1 MNRDRHNT
9 HAKGENAMVTG
20 KEVRMQRI
28 WKHRRAVLVPFDHG
42 GFSGPQP
49 GIEHML
55 RLTERLSRTRADGI
69 LVAAGMIQHIAAA
82 VGQLAILARLD
93 GGFTKFADAPADY
106 EQLWSVR
113 DALTL
118 GADAAIVF
126 TFVGTP
132 MEGVSMRRLGA
143 AAAEAHA
150 AGVPLVSE
158 IIPPS
163 LLNNHFGMNVFPR
176 APKNV
181 QIHDE
186 IRQTIRI
193 GAECGADI
201 IKTRYGGNIGKFKQ
215 AVESCT
221 AKVIVAGG
229 PLTSGSDEALLQLA
243 YDCVQAEADGII
255 FGRTV
260 WQHPRMEKILAA
272 LCAVVHEEE
281 TVAQAR
287 KLLR

>member
-1 MNRDRHNT
+1 
-9 HAKGENAMVTG
+9 MVTG
-20 KEVRMQRI
+20 KEVRIQRI

-42 GFSGPQP
+42 GFSGPHP
-49 GIEHML
+49 GIEDL
-55 RLTERLSRTRADGI
+55 VRLTERLSRTRVDGI
-69 LVAAGMIQHIAAA
+69 LVSAGMIQHIAPA

-93 GGFTKFADAPADY
+93 GGFTRFATAPADY

-113 DALTL
+113 DVVTL

-126 TFVGTP
+126 TFVGTA
-132 MEGVSMRRLGA
+132 MEAGSMKRLGA

-150 AGVPLVSE
+150 YGLPLASE

-163 LLNNHFGMNVFPR
+163 LLNNHFGMTVFPR
-176 APKNV
+176 APKQANV
-181 QIHDE
+181 DEE

-201 IKTRYGGNIGKFKQ
+201 IKTRFSGDIARFRQSVRSAG
-215 AVESCT
+215 

-229 PLTSGSDEALLQLA
+229 PLGSGSDEAVLQLA
-243 YDCVQAEADGII
+243 HDCVQAEADGII

-272 LCAVVHEEE
+272 LCAIVHEEE